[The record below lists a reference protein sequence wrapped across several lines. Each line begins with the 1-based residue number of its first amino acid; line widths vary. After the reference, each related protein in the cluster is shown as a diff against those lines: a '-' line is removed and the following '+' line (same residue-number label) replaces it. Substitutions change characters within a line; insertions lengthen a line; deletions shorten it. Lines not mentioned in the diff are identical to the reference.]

1 MGVVIP
7 YNEMKLVCRYVV
19 QVKLPLTQKSGR
31 GEHGTHLGYLFVTA
45 EELASLKDEVVFKF
59 SGHKLDK
66 KDFFG
71 KSDPFLEIYKSLESG
86 EFSLVLKT
94 EVGT

>member
-1 MGVVIP
+1 M
-7 YNEMKLVCRYVV
+7 
-19 QVKLPLTQKSGR
+19 TQKSGR